1 MMEQSESLN
10 DAWSDKAKLEEF
22 FITTGF
28 YDLLPLALE
37 LAGDLGYDQTEMI
50 EAICKVNDKF
60 YQYPPTKNRPAWFR
74 KVFEEK
80 LQEAR
85 GDILTFKAKISFYGK
100 SRAVTDRLT
109 D

>member
-1 MMEQSESLN
+1 MLEQSMSFN
-10 DAWSDKAKLEEF
+10 SDRLDRRKLEEF

-37 LAGDLGYDQTEMI
+37 VAGSLGYDQTEMI

-60 YQYPPTKNRPAWFR
+60 YQYPPTKNRTAWFR

-80 LQEAR
+80 MREAR
-85 GDILTFKAKISFYGK
+85 GDILTYKAKTKYFGK
-100 SRAVTDRLT
+100 
-109 D
+109 